1 MEIRK
6 LQLPKDI
13 DPLVEVSLA
22 SFQYPDNPEWSVD
35 PGEAEELRDQ
45 VKAIK
50 RYWPLLRVGMLFSS
64 TLRHLFQGFVCEE
77 NGRMVGTVMYQQRGG
92 KTPVY
97 YINDVAVHP
106 DSRRK
111 GIARKLVEA
120 TLAEM
125 RSQGSCVILLD
136 VIDGNIP
143 AYRLYESLGWEHF
156 AGSVHLLLGADQ
168 TVSPAEKDAAYELKD
183 LPGSDWETHYRFVDS
198 ITPEAVRKYN
208 PVNPDDFKGN
218 RLMNLLETLMGLKT
232 QKTALIHKETGKVVG
247 FITYQYRTRTGGTQ
261 YARVMVDPAHSPVAA
276 YLIESVAAR
285 TKSLA
290 PGRRL
295 EMVTDAW
302 QPDVIHCAL
311 EKGFTKRYEYHSMGM
326 IHQA

>member
-13 DPLVEVSLA
+13 DPLAEVSLA
-22 SFQYPDNPEWSVD
+22 SFQYPDNPEWSID

-64 TLRHLFQGFVCEE
+64 TLRHLFQGYVCYE
-77 NGRMVGTVMYQQRGG
+77 NGRMVGTIMFQQRGG
-92 KTPVY
+92 KTPIY
-97 YINDVAVHP
+97 YINNVAVHP

-111 GIARKLVEA
+111 GIARKLVET

-156 AGSVHLLLGADQ
+156 SGTVHLLLGADQ
-168 TVSPAEKDAAYELKD
+168 T
-183 LPGSDWETHYRFVDS
+183 
-198 ITPEAVRKYN
+198 
-208 PVNPDDFKGN
+208 
-218 RLMNLLETLMGLKT
+218 
-232 QKTALIHKETGKVVG
+232 
-247 FITYQYRTRTGGTQ
+247 
-261 YARVMVDPAHSPVAA
+261 
-276 YLIESVAAR
+276 
-285 TKSLA
+285 
-290 PGRRL
+290 
-295 EMVTDAW
+295 
-302 QPDVIHCAL
+302 
-311 EKGFTKRYEYHSMGM
+311 
-326 IHQA
+326 